1 MLLNMSDHHYPK
13 TTTSVKM
20 QWCEL
25 IARCS
30 GGRGSGSSRLWWRW
44 WQCICHFGVK
54 AGVQDRKVLRMS
66 LGLFCD
72 FLRVSDSFWMN
83 ERWLPVWWNG
93 VVENNYIRTTKTPS
107 VERRWLVKIP
117 IFYKITTSPPFQ
129 NFSNRKSPQVGATL
143 VKTHFQAMGGILR
156 GTRRLCFMVGVP
168 QSCEILNTFLGV
180 KFILQVLLGIMSN
193 VYVIDILKL
202 CFLVTTFHVWVWRR
216 FAFYFDDLF
225 NRW

>member
-1 MLLNMSDHHYPK
+1 MSDHHYPT

-20 QWCEL
+20 QRCEL

-54 AGVQDRKVLRMS
+54 AGAQDRKVWRMS

-156 GTRRLCFMVGVP
+156 GTRRLCIMVGV
-168 QSCEILNTFLGV
+168 QTELWNIEHLSWRKISFEGFARNNVQCLCKLHFETLFLGHHHFPCV
-180 KFILQVLLGIMSN
+180 SLEEVCILFWWFI
-193 VYVIDILKL
+193 
-202 CFLVTTFHVWVWRR
+202 
-216 FAFYFDDLF
+216 
-225 NRW
+225 

>member
-1 MLLNMSDHHYPK
+1 MEEGAA
-13 TTTSVKM
+13 V
-20 QWCEL
+20 
-25 IARCS
+25 AVR
-30 GGRGSGSSRLWWRW
+30 RLWWRW

-143 VKTHFQAMGGILR
+143 VKTHFQAMGGHFE
-156 GTRRLCFMVGVP
+156 GH
-168 QSCEILNTFLGV
+168 
-180 KFILQVLLGIMSN
+180 KAALLHGGGPTELWNIEHLSWFQIYFAGFARNN
-193 VYVIDILKL
+193 V
-202 CFLVTTFHVWVWRR
+202 
-216 FAFYFDDLF
+216 
-225 NRW
+225 